1 MTNPLITMAAVNGLL
16 AVMLGAFMSHS
27 LDETITTELLG
38 IFQTGVSYH
47 MYHSLAAL
55 AAGILSH
62 IFPKVRLLKFS
73 AYSFLLGIVFFSGSL
88 YLLALTELP
97 MIGMITP
104 IGGLFLF
111 LDGSCFV
118 FFGKEALIKLNY
130 SSDDLLTIH

>member
-27 LDETITTELLG
+27 LEETITTDLLG
-38 IFQTGVSYH
+38 VFQTGVSYH

-73 AYSFLLGIVFFSGSL
+73 AYSFLLGIMLFSGSL

-104 IGGLFLF
+104 IGGI
-111 LDGSCFV
+111 
-118 FFGKEALIKLNY
+118 FFIFGWIMLCIFGAKKQL
-130 SSDDLLTIH
+130 

>member
-27 LDETITTELLG
+27 LEETITTELLTV
-38 IFQTGVSYH
+38 FQTGVSYH

-73 AYSFLLGIVFFSGSL
+73 AYSFLLGIVLFSGSV

-97 MIGMITP
+97 LIGMITP
-104 IGGLFLF
+104 IGGT
-111 LDGSCFV
+111 
-118 FFGKEALIKLNY
+118 FFIFGWIMLCIFGAKKHL
-130 SSDDLLTIH
+130 

>member
-16 AVMLGAFMSHS
+16 AVILGAFMSHS

-38 IFQTGVSYH
+38 VFQTGVSYH

-73 AYSFLLGIVFFSGSL
+73 AYSFLLGIMLFSGSL

-104 IGGLFLF
+104 IGGI
-111 LDGSCFV
+111 
-118 FFGKEALIKLNY
+118 FFIFGWIMLCIFGAKKQL
-130 SSDDLLTIH
+130 

>member
-27 LDETITTELLG
+27 LEETITTELLG
-38 IFQTGVSYH
+38 VFQTGVSYH

-73 AYSFLLGIVFFSGSL
+73 AYSFLLGIMLFSGSL

-97 MIGMITP
+97 MVGMITP
-104 IGGLFLF
+104 IGGI
-111 LDGSCFV
+111 
-118 FFGKEALIKLNY
+118 FFIFGWIMLCIFGAKKHL
-130 SSDDLLTIH
+130 

>member
-1 MTNPLITMAAVNGLL
+1 MTNPIITMAAVNGLL

-27 LDETITTELLG
+27 LEETITTELLG
-38 IFQTGVSYH
+38 VFQTGVSYH

-55 AAGILSH
+55 ATGILSH

-73 AYSFLLGIVFFSGSL
+73 AYSFLLGIMLFSGSL

-104 IGGLFLF
+104 IGGI
-111 LDGSCFV
+111 
-118 FFGKEALIKLNY
+118 FFIFGWIMLCIFGAKKHL
-130 SSDDLLTIH
+130 

>member
-1 MTNPLITMAAVNGLL
+1 MTNPIITMAAVNGLL

-27 LDETITTELLG
+27 LEETITTELLG
-38 IFQTGVSYH
+38 VFQTGVSYH

-73 AYSFLLGIVFFSGSL
+73 AYSFLLGIVLFSGSL

-104 IGGLFLF
+104 IGGI
-111 LDGSCFV
+111 
-118 FFGKEALIKLNY
+118 FFIFGWIMLCIFGAKKQL
-130 SSDDLLTIH
+130 

>member
-16 AVMLGAFMSHS
+16 SVMLGAFMSHS
-27 LDETITTELLG
+27 LEETITTELLG
-38 IFQTGVSYH
+38 VFQTGVSYH

-62 IFPKVRLLKFS
+62 IFPKVRLLKLS
-73 AYSFLLGIVFFSGSL
+73 AYSFLLGIVLFSGSL

-104 IGGLFLF
+104 IGGI
-111 LDGSCFV
+111 
-118 FFGKEALIKLNY
+118 FFIFGWIMLCIFGAKKQL
-130 SSDDLLTIH
+130 

>member
-27 LDETITTELLG
+27 LEETITTELLG
-38 IFQTGVSYH
+38 VFQTGVSYH

-73 AYSFLLGIVFFSGSL
+73 AYSFLLGIMLFSGSL
-88 YLLALTELP
+88 YILALTELP

-104 IGGLFLF
+104 IGGI
-111 LDGSCFV
+111 
-118 FFGKEALIKLNY
+118 FFIFGWIMLCIFGAKKQL
-130 SSDDLLTIH
+130 

>member
-27 LDETITTELLG
+27 LEETITTELLG
-38 IFQTGVSYH
+38 VFQTGVSYH

-62 IFPKVRLLKFS
+62 IYPKVQLLKIS

-97 MIGMITP
+97 LIGMITP
-104 IGGLFLF
+104 IGGT
-111 LDGSCFV
+111 
-118 FFGKEALIKLNY
+118 FFIFGWIMLCIFGAKKQL
-130 SSDDLLTIH
+130 

>member
-1 MTNPLITMAAVNGLL
+1 MANPLITMAAVNGLL

-27 LDETITTELLG
+27 LEETITSELLTV
-38 IFQTGVSYH
+38 FQTGVSYH

-97 MIGMITP
+97 MIGLITP
-104 IGGLFLF
+104 IGGA
-111 LDGSCFV
+111 
-118 FFGKEALIKLNY
+118 FFIFGWIMLCIFGAKKHL
-130 SSDDLLTIH
+130 

>member
-1 MTNPLITMAAVNGLL
+1 MTNPIITMAAVNGLL

-27 LDETITTELLG
+27 LEETITTELLG
-38 IFQTGVSYH
+38 VFQTGVSYH

-97 MIGMITP
+97 MIGLITP
-104 IGGLFLF
+104 IGGA
-111 LDGSCFV
+111 
-118 FFGKEALIKLNY
+118 FFIFGWIMLCIFGAKKHL
-130 SSDDLLTIH
+130 

>member
-1 MTNPLITMAAVNGLL
+1 MANPLITMAAVNGLL

-27 LDETITTELLG
+27 LEETITTELLG
-38 IFQTGVSYH
+38 VFQTGVSYH

-88 YLLALTELP
+88 YLLALTELS

-104 IGGLFLF
+104 IGGA
-111 LDGSCFV
+111 
-118 FFGKEALIKLNY
+118 FFIFGWIMLCIFGAKKQL
-130 SSDDLLTIH
+130 

>member
-27 LDETITTELLG
+27 LEETITTELLG
-38 IFQTGVSYH
+38 VFQTGVSYH

-73 AYSFLLGIVFFSGSL
+73 AYSFLLGIMLFSGSL

-97 MIGMITP
+97 MVGMITP
-104 IGGLFLF
+104 IGGI
-111 LDGSCFV
+111 
-118 FFGKEALIKLNY
+118 FFIFGWIMLCIFGAKKQLQ
-130 SSDDLLTIH
+130 S

>member
-1 MTNPLITMAAVNGLL
+1 MANPLITMAAVNGLL

-73 AYSFLLGIVFFSGSL
+73 AYSFLLGIMLFSGSL

-104 IGGLFLF
+104 IGGI
-111 LDGSCFV
+111 
-118 FFGKEALIKLNY
+118 FFIFGWIMLCIFGAKKQL
-130 SSDDLLTIH
+130 

>member
-1 MTNPLITMAAVNGLL
+1 MANPLITMAAVNGLL

-27 LDETITTELLG
+27 LEETITTELLTV
-38 IFQTGVSYH
+38 FQTGVSYH

-55 AAGILSH
+55 AVGILSH

-97 MIGMITP
+97 LIGMITP
-104 IGGLFLF
+104 IGGT
-111 LDGSCFV
+111 
-118 FFGKEALIKLNY
+118 FFIFGWIMLCIFGAKKHL
-130 SSDDLLTIH
+130 

>member
-1 MTNPLITMAAVNGLL
+1 MANPLITMAAVNGLL

-27 LDETITTELLG
+27 LEETITTELLTV
-38 IFQTGVSYH
+38 FQTGVLYH

-55 AAGILSH
+55 AVGILSH

-97 MIGMITP
+97 MIGLITP
-104 IGGLFLF
+104 IGGA
-111 LDGSCFV
+111 
-118 FFGKEALIKLNY
+118 FFIFGWIMLCIFGAKKHL
-130 SSDDLLTIH
+130 

>member
-27 LDETITTELLG
+27 LEETITTELLG
-38 IFQTGVSYH
+38 VFQTGVSYH

-73 AYSFLLGIVFFSGSL
+73 AYSFLLGIMLFSGSL

-97 MIGMITP
+97 MMGMITP
-104 IGGLFLF
+104 IGGI
-111 LDGSCFV
+111 
-118 FFGKEALIKLNY
+118 FFIFGWIMLCIFGAKKHL
-130 SSDDLLTIH
+130 

>member
-1 MTNPLITMAAVNGLL
+1 MTNPIITMAAVNGLL

-27 LDETITTELLG
+27 LDETIPTELLG
-38 IFQTGVSYH
+38 IFQTRVSYH

-97 MIGMITP
+97 LIGMITP
-104 IGGLFLF
+104 IGGT
-111 LDGSCFV
+111 
-118 FFGKEALIKLNY
+118 FFIFGWIMLCIFGAKKHL
-130 SSDDLLTIH
+130 

>member
-27 LDETITTELLG
+27 LEETITTELLG
-38 IFQTGVSYH
+38 VFQTGVSYH

-73 AYSFLLGIVFFSGSL
+73 AYSFLLGIMLFSGSL

-104 IGGLFLF
+104 IGGI
-111 LDGSCFV
+111 
-118 FFGKEALIKLNY
+118 FFIFGWIMLCIFGAKKQL
-130 SSDDLLTIH
+130 

>member
-1 MTNPLITMAAVNGLL
+1 MANPLITMAAVNGLL

-27 LDETITTELLG
+27 LEETITTELLE
-38 IFQTGVSYH
+38 IFRTGVSYH

-62 IFPKVRLLKFS
+62 IYPKVRLLKFS

-97 MIGMITP
+97 LIGVITP
-104 IGGLFLF
+104 IGGT
-111 LDGSCFV
+111 
-118 FFGKEALIKLNY
+118 FFIFGWIMLCIFGAKKHL
-130 SSDDLLTIH
+130 

>member
-1 MTNPLITMAAVNGLL
+1 MTNPLITMAGVNGLL

-27 LDETITTELLG
+27 LEETINTELLG
-38 IFQTGVSYH
+38 VFQTGVSYH

-73 AYSFLLGIVFFSGSL
+73 AYSFLLGIVLFSGSL
-88 YLLALTELP
+88 YLLALTELS

-104 IGGLFLF
+104 IGGTLFI
-111 LDGSCFV
+111 
-118 FFGKEALIKLNY
+118 FGWIMLCIFGAKKQL
-130 SSDDLLTIH
+130 

>member
-1 MTNPLITMAAVNGLL
+1 MANPLITMAAVNGLL

-27 LDETITTELLG
+27 LEETITTELLTV
-38 IFQTGVSYH
+38 FQTGVSYH

-97 MIGMITP
+97 LIGMITP
-104 IGGLFLF
+104 IGGT
-111 LDGSCFV
+111 
-118 FFGKEALIKLNY
+118 FFIFGWIMLCIFGAKKHL
-130 SSDDLLTIH
+130 

>member
-27 LDETITTELLG
+27 LEETITTELLTV
-38 IFQTGVSYH
+38 FQTGVSYH

-55 AAGILSH
+55 AVGILSH

-88 YLLALTELP
+88 YLLTLTELP
-97 MIGMITP
+97 MIGLITP
-104 IGGLFLF
+104 IGGA
-111 LDGSCFV
+111 
-118 FFGKEALIKLNY
+118 FFIFGWIMLCIFGAKKHL
-130 SSDDLLTIH
+130 

>member
-38 IFQTGVSYH
+38 VFQTGVSYH

-73 AYSFLLGIVFFSGSL
+73 AYSFLLGIVLFSGSL

-104 IGGLFLF
+104 IGGI
-111 LDGSCFV
+111 
-118 FFGKEALIKLNY
+118 FFIFGWIMLCIFGAKKQL
-130 SSDDLLTIH
+130 

>member
-16 AVMLGAFMSHS
+16 AVMLGAFMSHT
-27 LDETITTELLG
+27 LNETITIELLRV
-38 IFQTGVSYH
+38 FQTGVSYH

-62 IFPKVRLLKFS
+62 IFPKVRLLKLS

-97 MIGMITP
+97 LIGMITP
-104 IGGLFLF
+104 IGGT
-111 LDGSCFV
+111 
-118 FFGKEALIKLNY
+118 FFIFGWIMLCIFGAKKHL
-130 SSDDLLTIH
+130 